1 MVYTK
6 ASLYS
11 SAMKLLK
18 LVYRPLN
25 AFFLKTLV
33 VNLSFSLQIL
43 TPRKKEEVIFFSFKR
58 KVDVVMVFFSNT

>member
-1 MVYTK
+1 MFYTK
-6 ASLYS
+6 ANFYS

-33 VNLSFSLQIL
+33 VNLLFSLQTL
-43 TPRKKEEVIFFSFKR
+43 TSRKKEEVIFFSFKR
-58 KVDVVMVFFSNT
+58 KVDVFMGFFSNT